1 MHSHMYRML
10 YRLSCTACSWPT
22 QRSLLTAPPL
32 ATWERFSSAATT
44 YCTCGEHLT
53 MMMVQVVVAWMLMR
67 EGSGQTLLMSRNG
80 SWL

>member
-1 MHSHMYRML
+1 
-10 YRLSCTACSWPT
+10 
-22 QRSLLTAPPL
+22 
-32 ATWERFSSAATT
+32 
-44 YCTCGEHLT
+44 